1 MLPERDRIFI
11 AQMVEGAE
19 AALEFS
25 ADHTRND
32 GDRQVTTTGVVALA
46 VIAALAS
53 LIAVGAAG
61 CGGAKATSVSSSPV
75 TFTTGSSAAPP
86 AWVQKI
92 ARGVA
97 ASSADPRPISCEW
110 VLTTATRAAPLVG
123 LTAQDPSVKADPNLR
138 VFIII
143 EHGTFNAERVN
154 PLSPPPPATWY
165 VISVEAK
172 TKRPRDMGLLNRR
185 PDTSSVGKMNLFT
198 F

>member
-1 MLPERDRIFI
+1 
-11 AQMVEGAE
+11 MVGPSVI
-19 AALEFS
+19 S
-25 ADHTRND
+25 ADDR
-32 GDRQVTTTGVVALA
+32 DRQVTTAGVVTLA
-46 VIAALAS
+46 VIAALIVVSA
-53 LIAVGAAG
+53 IGAAG
-61 CGGAKATSVSSSPV
+61 CGGTKATSASPSPV
-75 TFTTGSSAAPP
+75 TFTTGPSVAPP

-97 ASSADPRPISCEW
+97 ASSVDPKPISCEW

-123 LTAQDPSVKADPNLR
+123 LTAQDPSVKADPNLK
-138 VFIII
+138 VYIII

-165 VISVEAK
+165 ETSVEAR

-185 PDTSSVGKMNLFT
+185 PDTSSVGTMNLFT